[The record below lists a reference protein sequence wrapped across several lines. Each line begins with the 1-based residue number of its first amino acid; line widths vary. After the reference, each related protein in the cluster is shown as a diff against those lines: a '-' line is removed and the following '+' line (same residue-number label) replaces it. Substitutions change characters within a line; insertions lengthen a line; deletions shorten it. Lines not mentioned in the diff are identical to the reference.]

1 MRILGITDGQTSG
14 AAIIDDGRIIAAINE
29 ERIARIKLA
38 RGFPWQSIS
47 EVLKLSNTHPR
58 EISAVGVGQINM
70 ELTEQVKDWPGWFEA
85 RESDYNLHS
94 RFFKVAAR
102 FGGIA
107 PKIPGLQ
114 WAYYAARTPA
124 YAHRRRRIKQ
134 ILREE
139 YGIQAQVQFV
149 HHHYAHAASA
159 YFTSN
164 FDDALVVSMDGG
176 GDRHSSH
183 IYSVRNAKF
192 ERVNAADT
200 YDSLGNYYAYTTAIC
215 GFKAKRHE
223 GKITGLAARGK
234 PIYRELLESMIG
246 CENGRLVN
254 RAHVLFNEALK
265 QIRKRLPDGWARED
279 LAASI
284 QVVAENVASDYIR
297 YWVKKTGH
305 RNVALAGGIFA
316 NVRINEEIHL
326 IPEIQ
331 QTFVQPGMS
340 DEGLA
345 VGAALVSFGEQVCR
359 EGRRYELQPL
369 RTVFFGNESETYFN
383 TAKVQRKRPGTIQ
396 NEQQAIAHWQSHLGH
411 VRIDKIATPMVAS
424 FVEKQL
430 RGTVR

>member
-38 RGFPWQSIS
+38 RGFPWHCRSRKS
-47 EVLKLSNTHPR
+47 SKLSNTHPR
-58 EISAVGVGQINM
+58 EISAVGVGQMTWSLPSRSRTGPAGSRRARAITICTAASSRWRPASAVSPRRFPGFNGPTTCRALQPT
-70 ELTEQVKDWPGWFEA
+70 LTGD
-85 RESDYNLHS
+85 
-94 RFFKVAAR
+94 AA
-102 FGGIA
+102 
-107 PKIPGLQ
+107 
-114 WAYYAARTPA
+114 
-124 YAHRRRRIKQ
+124 IKQ

-164 FDDALVVSMDGG
+164 FDDALVVSMDGAAIVTVPISTASG
-176 GDRHSSH
+176 TPSS
-183 IYSVRNAKF
+183 R
-192 ERVNAADT
+192 RVNAAETTDSSETTTPTLPRSVVSRRSDT
-200 YDSLGNYYAYTTAIC
+200 
-215 GFKAKRHE
+215 KARSQAWRP
-223 GKITGLAARGK
+223 AANRS
-234 PIYRELLESMIG
+234 IANFWSRMIG

-345 VGAALVSFGEQVCR
+345 VGAALVLFGEQVCR

-369 RTVFFGNESETYFN
+369 RTVFFGNESGDIF
-383 TAKVQRKRPGTIQ
+383 
-396 NEQQAIAHWQSHLGH
+396 
-411 VRIDKIATPMVAS
+411 
-424 FVEKQL
+424 
-430 RGTVR
+430 